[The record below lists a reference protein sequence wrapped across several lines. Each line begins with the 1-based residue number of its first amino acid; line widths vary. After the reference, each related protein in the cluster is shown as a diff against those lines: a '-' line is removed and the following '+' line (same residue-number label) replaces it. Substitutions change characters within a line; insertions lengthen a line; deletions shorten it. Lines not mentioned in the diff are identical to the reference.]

1 MSISVDLLHGVMTTG
16 LDCGQWTADCS
27 VCASKKGCGF
37 CANELGS
44 CVNGFWQG
52 PLDTNDCPTQAY
64 FYDQCQLSTRSLEI
78 GIFVAFVLA
87 ILLIVFLCVCCRRRR
102 YNDETEE
109 EERQSLLPSGTF
121 GTKYLRRSA
130 TYYQWN
136 RPPPPP
142 PTKARF
148 TKALQNQKL
157 PTQSPPLSLNGPS
170 QPQNANW
177 EDRRLALL
185 KKYARGSSTGTTR

>member
-1 MSISVDLLHGVMTTG
+1 MSISADRYGILTTG

-37 CANELGS
+37 CANDLGS
-44 CVNGFWQG
+44 CVNGYWQG
-52 PLDTNDCPTQAY
+52 PLDTTHCPTQAY

-78 GIFVAFVLA
+78 GILVALVIA
-87 ILLIVFLCVCCRRRR
+87 ILFVVFVCMCCRRRR

-109 EERQSLLPSGTF
+109 EERQALLPSGTF

-136 RPPPPP
+136 RPPPPSKLR
-142 PTKARF
+142 TDKV
-148 TKALQNQKL
+148 LQNKL
-157 PTQSPPLSLNGPS
+157 SGQSPPLSPHGPS
-170 QPQNANW
+170 QPANTNW
-177 EDRRLALL
+177 EDRRSALL
-185 KKYARGSSTGTTR
+185 KKYARGSTVGTTR